1 MKTGEEIINVFN
13 TIKSARGLWEA
24 QWEEIAQYIL
34 PRQDNI
40 NSESTP
46 GEKKG
51 SRIFDSSPQIALER
65 FGAVMESMLTPA
77 QQTWH
82 NLKSSDEDL
91 NQNKEVQEW
100 FYRVNLLLF
109 KKRYNPQANF
119 PGQNSER
126 WVSMGAFGTGALFID
141 YDFKLGLR
149 YKAIHLKDLYLME
162 NHQGAIDAVFRT
174 MNLTLRQAIQKWGL
188 KNLPEQLQKAAED
201 PKKLSQFHNF
211 LHLVAPRQ
219 DHIVGRIDKAGMPYR
234 SVYLCLKTKSIIS
247 EGGYWSFPYSVAR
260 YVTSPGEVYGRS
272 PGMLALSDIKML
284 NEMSKT
290 DIRAVHKLV
299 DPPLL
304 LSDDGVL
311 GAGSGEVDLTPGAIN
326 FGGVDMQGKPLIL
339 PLQTGARV
347 DIAEDKMELRRRRI
361 DDAFLI
367 TLFQILVENPR
378 MTATEA
384 LIRAQEKGML
394 LAPAMGRQQSEAL
407 GPQIERELDLLAQHG
422 LMPDP
427 PPELLEAGGDVD
439 IVYDAPVNR
448 LRRSEELVGVQRS
461 LELLAPFASL
471 KPTVLDIFDE
481 DELARL
487 ITEVSGV
494 PPIILK
500 SKEQIASLR
509 ETQQAEQTINEVAA
523 TAPPIAVA
531 LKDAA
536 QAQALVNEQ

>member
-1 MKTGEEIINVFN
+1 MKTAEEIIQVFDN
-13 TIKSARGLWEA
+13 IKSERGLWEN
-24 QWEEIAQYIL
+24 QWEEIAQFIL

-40 NSESTP
+40 TTSSSP

-51 SRIFDSSPQIALER
+51 TRIFDSSPQIALER
-65 FGAVMESMLTPA
+65 FGAVMDSTLTPA

-82 NLKSSDEDL
+82 GLKSMNEEL
-91 NQNKEVQEW
+91 NREKEVKDW
-100 FYRVNLLLF
+100 FYHVNMALF
-109 KKRYNPQANF
+109 KYRYNPKANF
-119 PGQNSER
+119 SGQNSER

-141 YDFKLGLR
+141 YYHSLGLR
-149 YKAIHLKDLYLME
+149 YKTIHLKNLYLLE
-162 NHQGAIDAVFRT
+162 NHQGMIDSVFRRLD
-174 MNLTLRQAIQKWGL
+174 LTLRQAIQQWGF
-188 KNLPEQLQKAAED
+188 KNLPELLQKHAED
-201 PKKLSQFHNF
+201 PKKLAQVYPF
-211 LHLVAPRQ
+211 LHVVAPRN
-219 DHIVGRIDKAGMPYR
+219 DRMIGILGVKGMPYR
-234 SVYLCLKTKSIIS
+234 SIYLCLKSKSIIG
-247 EGGYWSFPYSVAR
+247 EGGYWSFPYSIAR
-260 YVTSPGEVYGRS
+260 YVTAPNEVYGRS
-272 PGMLALSDIKML
+272 PAMSAISDIKML

-347 DIAEDKMELRRRRI
+347 DISEDKMELRRRRI

-407 GPQIERELDLLAQHG
+407 GPQIERELDLLTQHG
-422 LMPDP
+422 LLPDP
-427 PPELLEAGGDVD
+427 PAVLIEAGEEIDV
-439 IVYDAPVNR
+439 VYDAPINR
-448 LRRSEELVGVQRS
+448 LRRAEELVGVQRS
-461 LELLAPFASL
+461 LELLAPFASI
-471 KPTVLDIFDE
+471 KPTILDIFDE

-487 ITEVSGV
+487 TTEVSGA
-494 PPIILK
+494 PSIILK
-500 SKEQIASLR
+500 SREQIAEMR
-509 ETQQAEQTINEVAA
+509 ETQQAQQTINELAA
-523 TAPPIAVA
+523 TAPPIAGA

-536 QAQALVNEQ
+536 QAQAMVKE